1 MSKKN
6 NYLKGK
12 KGEDLSV
19 VYLKKKKYKIR
30 DINYRCPLGEIDIIA
45 RQNDTIVFIEV
56 KTRTSIQYGY
66 PREAVNYYKQKKI
79 SKVALYYLKKYDLF
93 ENNVRFDVIDIL
105 VDTID
110 IEITHIINAFEIIM
124 K

>member
-19 VYLKKKKYKIR
+19 VYLKKRKYKIR

-45 RQNDTIVFIEV
+45 RQKDTIVFIEV

-79 SKVALYYLKKYDLF
+79 SQAALYYLKKYDLF

-105 VDTID
+105 VDTINTK
-110 IEITHIINAFEIIM
+110 ITHIINAFEIIM